1 MRSDVSLFPLIS
13 AGVTA
18 FSLVAAIFMT
28 ADFAAA
34 ADNQTAGAGC
44 TCPNGKSSS
53 SLKPKFAGLS
63 GPLDES
69 DQIAAL
75 ESLQFALSEV
85 ADGSSYVWHR
95 SNGRL
100 SGIVKPMSSF
110 KDQSGS
116 VCRNVLVVLNS
127 SDTTK
132 KTEAVA
138 CRLSNGVW
146 QLDG

>member
-1 MRSDVSLFPLIS
+1 MSPTVSLFPLIT

-28 ADFAAA
+28 SDFAAA
-34 ADNQTAGAGC
+34 DDRLSAAPGC
-44 TCPNGKSSS
+44 TCPDRKSSS
-53 SLKPKFAGLS
+53 ATKPKFAGIKPS
-63 GPLDES
+63 LDAS
-69 DQIAAL
+69 DEIAAL
-75 ESLQFALSEV
+75 ESLQFALTEV

-110 KDQSGS
+110 KDKSGS
-116 VCRNVLVVLNS
+116 ICRHVLVVLNS
-127 SDTTK
+127 SDNTM

-138 CRLSNGVW
+138 CRLTTGVW